1 MDSPRIDRI
10 GSYAYTFHQ
19 PPPLPAQRRC
29 TVAVV
34 GGGPVGLACALGLA
48 RQGIASVVIEAD
60 DSVCIGS
67 RAACISRR
75 SLEIVGR
82 LGGLQAMLAR
92 GLPWSGGRSF
102 WGTREVFRFTMPE
115 YPGQRLPPM
124 INLQQYYI
132 EDALL
137 AAVHDINA
145 ERPGTID
152 VLWATTVEAMETSAM
167 GVSLGLVND
176 APAGASAC
184 AGSPRRGSLHA
195 DWVLACDGG
204 QSFVRSA
211 LGLSLQGAA
220 YTGRY
225 AIVDILLPSGHA
237 TERRAWFDPPWYR
250 GGTILM
256 HRQPDDLWRIDWQL
270 RPGQSSEEALQPDK
284 VRAFVQSHLDAIG
297 EGQLPWQP
305 VWSSI
310 YRAGAMTLGSYRHGR
325 ILFAGNAAHAMP
337 IFGVRGLNSGLDDA
351 DNLAW
356 KLAAVIRG
364 EGADALLDSYSR
376 ERIAAFHINADS
388 ARRSTEFMSPP
399 SRGFELLREAVL
411 SLAAGE
417 RGIAELVN
425 PRQTA
430 AVAYGGSE
438 LSEPDATHDTW
449 VDGPAPG
456 EVLTEWP
463 VGGPTAHLTE
473 CVGPGFVL
481 LHFGLPGTG
490 LALPAGV
497 VLVPVLAAPDGR
509 WPGSVIDE
517 QGRVARAFDAADGTG
532 YLVRPDGHVAARW
545 KVCTPAAV
553 ADAHR
558 RALGHGAA
566 PERPLDTPSAAT
578 ARDRLY
584 HRLAQGI
591 TAAGAAREPLLL
603 ARLALLL
610 FERLGD
616 EAGAAAAIDAALHE
630 LPQPSLSAASAQ
642 PAVHEPQETTS

>member
-1 MDSPRIDRI
+1 MSTGRITHI

-19 PPPLPAQRRC
+19 PRPLPAERRC
-29 TVAVV
+29 TVAIV

-60 DSVCIGS
+60 DSVCLGS
-67 RAACISRR
+67 RAACVSRR

-82 LGGLQAMLAR
+82 LGGLPAMLAR

-102 WGTREVFRFTMPE
+102 WGTQEVFRFAMPE
-115 YPGQRLPPM
+115 YEGQRLPPM
-124 INLQQYYI
+124 INLQQYHI

-137 AAVHDINA
+137 GAIKDVNH
-145 ERPGTID
+145 ERPGMVE
-152 VLWATTVEAMETSAM
+152 VLWATTVDALESGAG
-167 GVSLGLVND
+167 GVSLSLTNAHG
-176 APAGASAC
+176 
-184 AGSPRRGSLHA
+184 RGELHA

-204 QSFVRSA
+204 QSFVRNA
-211 LGLSLQGAA
+211 LGLSLEGAA
-220 YTGRY
+220 YQGRY
-225 AIVDILLPSGHA
+225 AIVDILLHSKHA

-256 HRQPDDLWRIDWQL
+256 HRQPEDLWRIDWQML
-270 RPGQSSEEALQPDK
+270 PGQSSEEALQPER
-284 VRAFVQSHLDAIG
+284 VRAFVQTHLDAIG
-297 EGQLPWQP
+297 EGHLPWEP

-310 YRAGAMTLGSYRHGR
+310 YRAGAMTLDRYRHGR

-364 EGADALLDSYSR
+364 EGADALLESYSR

-399 SRGFELLREAVL
+399 SRGFDLLREAAL
-411 SLAAGE
+411 SLAAKE

-430 AVAYGGSE
+430 ALAYEGSE
-438 LSEPDATHDTW
+438 LSQPDEQRDIWAG
-449 VDGPAPG
+449 GPAPG
-456 EVLTEWP
+456 EVLPEWP

-473 CVGPGFVL
+473 RVGPGFVL
-481 LHFGLPGTG
+481 LYFGLPGDE
-490 LALPAGV
+490 LSLPSGV
-497 VLVPVLAAPDGR
+497 ALVPMLTVPEAR
-509 WPGSVIDE
+509 WADATIDP
-517 QGRVARAFDAADGTG
+517 QGRIAQAFDAPAGAA
-532 YLVRPDGHVAARW
+532 YLLRPDGHVAARW
-545 KVCTPAAV
+545 KACTKAAV
-553 ADAHR
+553 AAAHR
-558 RALGHGAA
+558 RALGHGQEPAQ
-566 PERPLDTPSAAT
+566 PLDTPSAAV

-584 HRLAQGI
+584 NRLALGI
-591 TAAGAAREPLLL
+591 TAAGGTREALLL

-610 FERLGD
+610 FERLDD
-616 EAGAAAAIDAALHE
+616 EAAAAAAIQAALHE
-630 LPQPSLSAASAQ
+630 LPQPSLSAASNPGAAQ
-642 PAVHEPQETTS
+642 HLQETRR